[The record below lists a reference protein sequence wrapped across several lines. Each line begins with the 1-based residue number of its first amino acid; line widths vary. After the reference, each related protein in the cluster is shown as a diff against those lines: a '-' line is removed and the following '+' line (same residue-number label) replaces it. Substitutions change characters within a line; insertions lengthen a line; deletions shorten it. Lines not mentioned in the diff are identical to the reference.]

1 MLGKR
6 KLGSAIGAL
15 ALVGGF
21 MGAAIGASVISATA
35 ASAGTP
41 APGYSCTITDTATAQ
56 SVTASNLTYP
66 AVVPSGT
73 LTGVTNGDPIN
84 FNCTG
89 LGADETLAIIQAAGL
104 AALDNP
110 ANEESYADIGAGN
123 LGASADG
130 SGDINTTSTT
140 LSTWSNGDSNVK
152 CGNSQVAANLGAIG
166 CLMTAADLGT
176 EQPIVL
182 FDVDYVNDATPVNP
196 AISIGSQ
203 TVTPSEVV
211 TPTTTSGF
219 WWGAS
224 EEGAG
229 GANPVPLIVDVDGSP
244 DTDNSLVVSAASYAY
259 GSPGTPTY
267 PVMTGNVTLPAGLT
281 PGFHTLSITEPTLA
295 SGAITAS
302 VPLFVAGATGSAG
315 VVPISNTGPN
325 TGVTITGSTGWDPDN
340 TSTWSGTWNPP
351 VGCDL
356 PAVPATIGANPN
368 DPTSSTA
375 PETFTANTSDIP
387 NNYFSDSTCV
397 PGAWTLTVTQSVTDP
412 TPVAER
418 DLRSDQPG

>member
-41 APGYSCTITDTATAQ
+41 APGTYSCTITDTATAQ

-130 SGDINTTSTT
+130 SGNINSTSTT

-203 TVTPSEVV
+203 TVTPGEVV
-211 TPTTTSGF
+211 TPTTTSGYLVGRLGRGCRRCF
-219 WWGAS
+219 
-224 EEGAG
+224 AG
-229 GANPVPLIVDVDGSP
+229 PGP
-244 DTDNSLVVSAASYAY
+244 DR
-259 GSPGTPTY
+259 P
-267 PVMTGNVTLPAGLT
+267 
-281 PGFHTLSITEPTLA
+281 
-295 SGAITAS
+295 
-302 VPLFVAGATGSAG
+302 
-315 VVPISNTGPN
+315 
-325 TGVTITGSTGWDPDN
+325 
-340 TSTWSGTWNPP
+340 
-351 VGCDL
+351 
-356 PAVPATIGANPN
+356 
-368 DPTSSTA
+368 
-375 PETFTANTSDIP
+375 
-387 NNYFSDSTCV
+387 
-397 PGAWTLTVTQSVTDP
+397 
-412 TPVAER
+412 R
-418 DLRSDQPG
+418 